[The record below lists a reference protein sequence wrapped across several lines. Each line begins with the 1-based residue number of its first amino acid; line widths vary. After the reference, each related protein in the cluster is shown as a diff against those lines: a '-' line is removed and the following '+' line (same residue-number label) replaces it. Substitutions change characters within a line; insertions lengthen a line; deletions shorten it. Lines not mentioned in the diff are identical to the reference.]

1 MLVTISVTPNRRQ
14 EMDNP
19 NKVNEFLAKKAK
31 KINETVAMHDL
42 IRSFIQLQTHAEPKP
57 TEDKTHNFDN
67 KR

>member
-1 MLVTISVTPNRRQ
+1 
-14 EMDNP
+14 MDNP